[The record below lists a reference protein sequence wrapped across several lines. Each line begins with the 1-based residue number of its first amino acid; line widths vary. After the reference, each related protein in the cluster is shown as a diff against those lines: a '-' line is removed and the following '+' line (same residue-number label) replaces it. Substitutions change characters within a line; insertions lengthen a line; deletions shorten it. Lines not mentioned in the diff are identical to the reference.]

1 MIANSPE
8 GAGSFSI
15 LAIALPCIS
24 SGFVPIDTMPK
35 ALQIFAEYQPITP
48 VIDSLRALLLNE
60 SLKTGTLLSAI
71 LWCTVLL
78 LLFYILSVRA
88 FKKKSNH

>member
-1 MIANSPE
+1 
-8 GAGSFSI
+8 
-15 LAIALPCIS
+15 
-24 SGFVPIDTMPK
+24 MPK

-60 SLKTGTLLSAI
+60 SLKTCTLLSAI